1 MRDDINHTAL
11 AGGTHGQRVEIDR
24 VNAPVDDQ
32 VADDAEK
39 DRRQRRSK
47 RTMASGIERGSG
59 ESRLR

>member
-32 VADDAEK
+32 VADGAEK

-47 RTMASGIERGSG
+47 WTMALDIE
-59 ESRLR
+59 